1 MGRVRSTI
9 AGGPLR
15 APMQLLLRP
24 AEPIFRSDQ
33 VLSGLIIENFKTF
46 GGVHPIP
53 LAPLTVIYGANSSG
67 KSSILQALL
76 FLKQNVH
83 LNDDPSSPVL
93 LDGPIVDLG
102 GFRQLVHLHQIGN
115 QVTVTPLFRSKPVN
129 TGEIQIDGSTPL
141 NGSDLIGLGYSI
153 SLDINNVPRVSCWN
167 RYTDLVTEPS
177 EVLALNALQPR
188 GTQSEPTALRKVL
201 ARNAIRGIL
210 GLPTDEKLLFVLQHI
225 QHLLFYLQEI
235 LIRPANLQD
244 IQRSTLEYINTFIHR
259 IDTLSDQYYTLQVS
273 QKQLDALGH
282 VSERLLLSK
291 CRSLFSVHNGKTI
304 LDEFSQSATENII
317 SIVDLITN
325 MSDTEF
331 SKYRRNKVRSPDVGG
346 TGGTV
351 QSARRDSFGLHAGS
365 TDNPTDEM
373 LPRVSDIKS
382 YMSRIAHVGP
392 ARQVQGRFGQYALE
406 PTENVGTIGENL
418 LTVLVSSP
426 DIVEQVNFWLSIL
439 NIRYRLA
446 VQIHDKNS
454 RLASIVVQDLV
465 SNSTSSLSDVGFGVG
480 QIIPILAELC
490 SSRDGAL
497 LIEQPELHL
506 HPSAQGL
513 LARLLIEAS
522 RRRQVIIETHSEH
535 LVLAIQRCVQ
545 DQDLSSSDVSVLCV
559 TKQKSGSRVQQM
571 ELTEDGNFAEPWLDE
586 FFPDRLSLRYGES
599 S

>member
-1 MGRVRSTI
+1 M
-9 AGGPLR
+9 
-15 APMQLLLRP
+15 
-24 AEPIFRSDQ
+24 
-33 VLSGLIIENFKTF
+33 LSGLIIENFKTF

-102 GFRQLVHLHQIGN
+102 GFRQLVHLHQIAN
-115 QVTVTPLFRSKPVN
+115 RVSVTPLFRVASSNAENNQRGQSESQHK
-129 TGEIQIDGSTPL
+129 GRMLGIGS
-141 NGSDLIGLGYSI
+141 SI
-153 SLDINNVPRVSCWN
+153 ELDINNMPCLTSWV
-167 RYTDLVTEPS
+167 RYDDLIPAPA
-177 EVLALNALQPR
+177 EVLPIHAR
-188 GTQSEPTALRKVL
+188 GNILPKTEGAARQKVL
-201 ARNAIRGIL
+201 ARSAIRSIL
-210 GLPTDEKLLFVLQHI
+210 GLPSEDKLLFLLQ
-225 QHLLFYLQEI
+225 YLQKCLFHLQDYVHKSFAIQTNSSFILEFTDY
-235 LIRPANLQD
+235 LIRQID
-244 IQRSTLEYINTFIHR
+244 IINNEFATPQSGLGEYELPRSLVSRCRKLFHATDGQTIFDDFPLYLIEYIISET
-259 IDTLSDQYYTLQVS
+259 DTIYYL
-273 QKQLDALGH
+273 
-282 VSERLLLSK
+282 
-291 CRSLFSVHNGKTI
+291 N
-304 LDEFSQSATENII
+304 
-317 SIVDLITN
+317 
-325 MSDTEF
+325 DTEF
-331 SKYRRNKVRSPDVGG
+331 ARYRRQMERVTDVGPAAKPEESPNLDRSDLIE
-346 TGGTV
+346 TGNGR
-351 QSARRDSFGLHAGS
+351 SELGID
-365 TDNPTDEM
+365 
-373 LPRVSDIKS
+373 PRSHETKKFLS
-382 YMSRIAHVGP
+382 GIAHVGP

-545 DQDLSSSDVSVLCV
+545 DQDLSSSDVSVLLV